1 MTEERVLPLFIDAAH
16 GFYDLGIR
24 INNGDIGADIYAGI
38 FLKDIYNYY
47 NLIDIFN
54 HITDKKLRF
63 VWMYIKISD
72 FIIPINIEKRS
83 GYDILRI
90 TLYNLI
96 EAGYNSQIYKAKD
109 SYKSITLYLDNDGK
123 CSVDEDDISYAT
135 EIIDRE
141 RHYSSVYDYFNDYF
155 PNTETYVGTIEKLR
169 EMLSSVEAYKTL
181 ASAKDV
187 IRSVINIAKSSYSS
201 S

>member
-24 INNGDIGADIYAGI
+24 INNGDIGADVYAGI
-38 FLKDIYNYY
+38 FLKDIHGYY

-54 HITDKKLRF
+54 HITDKKFHF
-63 VWMYIKISD
+63 VWTYIKISD
-72 FIIPINIEKRS
+72 FIIPIKIEKRI
-83 GYDILRI
+83 GYDMLRV

-96 EAGYNSQIYKAKD
+96 KAGYNSQTCRAKG
-109 SYKSITLYLDNDGK
+109 SYNYIRLYLDSDGK
-123 CSVDEDDISYAT
+123 CSVDENNISYTT

-141 RHYSSVYDYFNDYF
+141 RHYSSVYDYF
-155 PNTETYVGTIEKLR
+155 PNTETYVGTIEKLC

-187 IRSVINIAKSSYSS
+187 IRSVINITKSSYSS